1 MKIIEKEVL
10 SLQDKE
16 VLLQLW
22 NSEYPERL
30 NYQTMD
36 EFDLY
41 LDALSEKNHYL
52 LIDDEDKIKG
62 WAFTFLRNDEDW
74 FAVILNQDVQGT
86 GKGSLLINE
95 LKKRKDSL
103 NGWVIDHEKDVKQ
116 NKEKYKSPLLF
127 YIKNGFVICT
137 ETRIENE
144 KMSAVKINWKK

>member
-22 NSEYPERL
+22 NSEYPKQL

-52 LIDDEDKIKG
+52 LIDNEDKIKG

-74 FAVILNQDVQGT
+74 FAIILNQDVQGT

-95 LKKRKDSL
+95 LKKKKDSL
-103 NGWVIDHEKDVKQ
+103 NGWVIDHENDVKQ

>member
-10 SLQDKE
+10 SLHDKE

-22 NSEYPERL
+22 NNEYPEQL

-36 EFDLY
+36 EFNLY

-74 FAVILNQDVQGT
+74 FAIILNQDIQGT

-95 LKKRKDSL
+95 LKKNKDSL
-103 NGWVIDHEKDVKQ
+103 NGWVIDHENDVKQ
-116 NKEKYKSPLLF
+116 NKEQYKSPMLF
-127 YIKNGFVICT
+127 YVKNGFVICT

-144 KMSAVKINWKK
+144 KMSAVKINWKQ

>member
-22 NSEYPERL
+22 NNEYPKQL

-41 LDALSEKNHYL
+41 LDGLSEKNHYL
-52 LIDDEDKIKG
+52 LIDDKDKIKG

-74 FAVILNQDVQGT
+74 FAIILNQDVQGT
-86 GKGSLLINE
+86 GKRSLLINE
-95 LKKRKDSL
+95 LKKKKDSL
-103 NGWVIDHEKDVKQ
+103 NGWVIDHENDVKQ

-144 KMSAVKINWKK
+144 KMSAVKINWKE

>member
-22 NSEYPERL
+22 NNEYPKQL

-52 LIDDEDKIKG
+52 LIDAKDKIKG

-74 FAVILNQDVQGT
+74 FAIILNQDVQGT
-86 GKGSLLINE
+86 GKGSALINE
-95 LKKRKDSL
+95 LKKNKDSL
-103 NGWVIDHEKDVKQ
+103 NGWVIDHENDMKQ
-116 NKEKYKSPLLF
+116 NKEQYKSPLLF
-127 YIKNGFVICT
+127 YVKNGFVICT

-144 KMSAVKINWKK
+144 KMSAVKINWKQ

>member
-22 NSEYPERL
+22 NNEYPKQL

-41 LDALSEKNHYL
+41 LDGLSEKNHYL
-52 LIDDEDKIKG
+52 LIDAKDKIKG

-74 FAVILNQDVQGT
+74 FAIILNQDVQGT

-95 LKKRKDSL
+95 LKKKKDSL
-103 NGWVIDHEKDVKQ
+103 NGWVIEHENDVKQ

-144 KMSAVKINWKK
+144 KMSAVKINWKE